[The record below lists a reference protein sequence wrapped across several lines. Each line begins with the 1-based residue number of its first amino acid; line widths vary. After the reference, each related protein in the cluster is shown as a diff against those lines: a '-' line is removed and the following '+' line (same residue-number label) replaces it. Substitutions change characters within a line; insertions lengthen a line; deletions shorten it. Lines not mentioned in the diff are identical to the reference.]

1 MIAACPSC
9 STRFRV
15 ADEKIGPL
23 GARIRCTRCGNAFP
37 VSLPAPVEAHPPPAG
52 PVLESRPSV
61 AGPVAPEPTGTGG
74 WPADVLEAAGSA
86 AEPGTGTGAGRA
98 LQEDPFAAFAA
109 YSTGP
114 SSREP
119 VPESPPAAAASQPA
133 AGPDPLGGLPVTDL
147 SDLERTGSI
156 GLVPPLPP
164 APEAEVPAA
173 PSPAAVFEDEDGLSL
188 EERTPTATS
197 LREGAAR
204 WSEPAPSS
212 AIAVGPDGFQE
223 VDLARGAA
231 LPDPEFDPHG
241 GDATREV
248 AIPAPP
254 APLPDAG
261 LQGAPPAPVAE
272 AAAVAPRPTG
282 STTLGTAAGA
292 PSEPTAVTRLDPARI
307 RSVAMNALSLAALL
321 VVTLGIVVWW
331 RGEGLHALL
340 RLPGAG
346 QRAVEVGPVSSGVY
360 EGARG
365 PPVVFVRGVVRAT
378 REPVPGPVEVRVV
391 LERAGVALG
400 VATAAA
406 GAVPAAEELASAASP
421 ADLEELRRRVDA
433 RAAPRLEPGV
443 DVPFLAVL
451 ALPEGD
457 VGTLRF
463 RVEPLPTRGP

>member
-23 GARIRCTRCGNAFP
+23 GARIRCTRCGKAFP
-37 VSLPAPVEAHPPPAG
+37 VALPAPVEAHPPPAG
-52 PVLESRPSV
+52 PAPESRPSV
-61 AGPVAPEPTGTGG
+61 ASHVAPEPTGTGG

-86 AEPGTGTGAGRA
+86 VEPGTGTGVGRA
-98 LQEDPFAAFAA
+98 LKEDPFAAFAA
-109 YSTGP
+109 YSTAP
-114 SSREP
+114 TSREP
-119 VPESPPAAAASQPA
+119 ARERPPVAAAGEPA
-133 AGPDPLGGLPVTDL
+133 HGTDSLGGLPVTDL
-147 SDLERTGSI
+147 SDLGRTGSL
-156 GLVPPLPP
+156 GLAPPPPP
-164 APEAEVPAA
+164 APETEVSAA
-173 PSPAAVFEDEDGLSL
+173 PSPVAVFEDEDGLSL

-204 WSEPAPSS
+204 WSEPAPSA

-241 GDATREV
+241 GEATREA
-248 AIPAPP
+248 AIPAPQ
-254 APLPDAG
+254 APPPEAG
-261 LQGAPPAPVAE
+261 LHAAPPGG
-272 AAAVAPRPTG
+272 AAGAVAPRPTG
-282 STTLGTAAGA
+282 STTLGAAAGA
-292 PSEPTAVTRLDPARI
+292 SSEPTAVTRLDPARI
-307 RSVAMNALSLAALL
+307 RSVAVNALSLAALL

-331 RGEGLHALL
+331 RGEGLQGLL

-346 QRAVEVGPVSSGVY
+346 QRAIEVGPVSSGVY
-360 EGARG
+360 EGVRG

-378 REPVPGPVEVRVV
+378 REPVTGPIEVRVV

-421 ADLEELRRRVDA
+421 ADVEELRRRVDA

-463 RVEPLPTRGP
+463 RVEPLPTRGR